1 MLRVAVVTGTR
12 AEYGLLSPL
21 MRILQNDDAFKLH
34 VIATGAHLSQR
45 FGMTVNAILEDGFSV
60 DTRIPLPL
68 EDDSASGIIRAMAAA
83 QTGLA
88 EAIERLEPDVVV
100 LLGDRY
106 EMLAAATAAFVSGVA
121 IAHIHG
127 GETTEGAVDDGFRH
141 AITKL
146 SQLHF
151 VAAEPY
157 RRRVIQM
164 GEAPDRVFNVGA
176 LGLDVIEQADLV
188 GRETLMADL
197 GWPPDARFLLM
208 TFHPVTLDADAGI
221 NELQNV
227 LAALDTF
234 TDYRVLITGHNADR
248 GHRGIGGLL
257 SDYAAARP
265 GRVVLRAS
273 LGQANYVSAMKYT
286 EAVVGNSSSGIIEA
300 PTMRVPTVNIGDRQK
315 GRLRSPSVIDSRGD
329 MASVTEGLTR
339 ALSPSFRE
347 AATRA
352 VSPYGTPGGSRRIA
366 DVLRNVSI
374 GALTH
379 KRFYDLPMIGQLAT

>member
-68 EDDSASGIIRAMAAA
+68 EDDSVSGIIRAMAAA

-106 EMLAAATAAFVSGVA
+106 EMLAAATAAFVSGVV

-146 SQLHF
+146 SQLHCGC
-151 VAAEPY
+151 EPY

-248 GHRGIGGLL
+248 GIAVSAVCCLITPRHDRGVSCYARHRGSKLC
-257 SDYAAARP
+257 
-265 GRVVLRAS
+265 
-273 LGQANYVSAMKYT
+273 SAMNIA

-300 PTMRVPTVNIGDRQK
+300 PTMRFRPSISAIGRRDVCAA
-315 GRLRSPSVIDSRGD
+315 LPSLIAGD

-366 DVLRNVSI
+366 DVLRNVPSVP
-374 GALTH
+374 LTH
-379 KRFYDLPMIGQLAT
+379 KRFYDLPMIGQLATWP